1 MAIPN
6 KEIQEMFDLSAGIIS
21 AHEMREKEKTKEK
34 TEVEKTVSMIQ
45 ETESKSIPILFSSR
59 GIKVVDNKITRAR
72 YLDALSLDDKLYE
85 SIVLTESEA
94 LAFSTSLRRSTDGGI
109 STYSPM
115 ICRGQNCKV
124 KETCLT
130 GDSMVSMH
138 DGKQVRIDRIKSGDK
153 IISFNTKTKRIER
166 DTVYATTYVGEE
178 LVYEITTTAGH
189 CIKATSNHQFFAIKG
204 RGSKFKFLSIDD
216 GLTVGSKL
224 VYEDLFSE
232 EENSYGD
239 CLITK
244 IESIE
249 AIGVLP
255 VYDIQVFKNSNFFAE
270 GLLVHNCQLYKM
282 NKAPVGAPC
291 IYEQDYL
298 RSQTER
304 YFEEFNVQPDS
315 PTEMQMVAEL
325 AEIDLYERRVTQ
337 ILSLTHQD
345 FSQEDMMGFDAA
357 GNMIA
362 RDDISRYLNIK
373 EKLKNRRSKLLE
385 SLMATRKERA
395 KIAVQASGSAIGS
408 GSQSLKD
415 KLDMLTA
422 ATRGQYVD
430 PSVINGSKNDTNK
443 KGFNQG

>member
-21 AHEMREKEKTKEK
+21 AHEMREKEKTKTK

-45 ETESKSIPILFSSR
+45 ETKSKSIPILFSSR

-85 SIVLTESEA
+85 NIVLTEDEA

-115 ICRGQNCKV
+115 ICRGSNCKV

-138 DGKQVRIDRIKSGDK
+138 DGKQVRIDRIKDK
-153 IISFNTKTKRIER
+153 IISFNTKTKRIEH
-166 DTVYATTYVGEE
+166 DMVYATAYVGEKT
-178 LVYEITTTAGH
+178 VYEIRTIDGH
-189 CIKATSNHQFFAIKG
+189 CIKATSDHQFFAIKG

-216 GLTVGSKL
+216 GLTIGSKL

-232 EENSYGD
+232 EDNSYGD

-244 IESIE
+244 IESID
-249 AIGVLP
+249 IVGVLP
-255 VYDIQVFKNSNFFAE
+255 VYDIQVFKKSNFFAE

-345 FSQEDMMGFDAA
+345 FSQEDLMGFDAG

-395 KIAVQASGSAIGS
+395 KIAVQASGASMGS

-422 ATRGQYVD
+422 ATRGKYVD
-430 PSVINGSKNDTNK
+430 KSIDQSVIDGSNK
-443 KGFNQG
+443 

>member
-21 AHEMREKEKTKEK
+21 AHEMREKEKTKSK

-45 ETESKSIPILFSSR
+45 EAESKSIPILFSSR

-85 SIVLTESEA
+85 NIVLTESEA

-115 ICRGQNCKV
+115 ICRGSNCKV

-153 IISFNTKTKRIER
+153 IISFNTKTKRIEK
-166 DTVYATTYVGEE
+166 DTVYATAYVGEE

-249 AIGVLP
+249 TIGVLP

-422 ATRGQYVD
+422 ATRGQYRD
-430 PSVINGSKNDTNK
+430 PSVINGSKNDTNQ
-443 KGFNQG
+443 KGSK

>member
-6 KEIQEMFDLSAGIIS
+6 KEIQEIFNLSAGIIS
-21 AHEMREKEKTKEK
+21 AHEMREKEKTKSK
-34 TEVEKTVSMIQ
+34 TEVEKTVSTINEA
-45 ETESKSIPILFSSR
+45 ETKTIPILFSSR
-59 GIKVVDNKITRAR
+59 GIKVKDNKITRAR
-72 YLDALSLDDKLYE
+72 YLDSLSLDDKLYE
-85 SIVLTESEA
+85 NIALTETEA

-109 STYSPM
+109 STYAPM
-115 ICRGQNCKV
+115 LCRGSNCKV

-153 IISFNTKTKRIER
+153 IISFNTTTRRIEH
-166 DTVYATTYVGEE
+166 DVVYGTAYVGEE
-178 LVYEITTTAGH
+178 LVYEIRTTAGH
-189 CIKATSNHQFFAIKG
+189 CIKATSNHQLFTIKG
-204 RGSKFKFLSIDD
+204 RGSKFKFMSIDD

-224 VYEDLFSE
+224 VYEDLFSDDD
-232 EENSYGD
+232 NSYGD
-239 CLITK
+239 CLVTK

-249 AIGVLP
+249 EVGVLP

-291 IYEQDYL
+291 IYEQEFL
-298 RSQTER
+298 RTQTER
-304 YFEEFNVQPDS
+304 YFEEFNVQPES
-315 PTEMQMVAEL
+315 PTEMHMVAEL

-337 ILSLTHQD
+337 ILSITHQD
-345 FSQEDMMGFDAA
+345 FSQEDLMGFDAG

-362 RDDISRYLNIK
+362 REDVSRYLNIK

-395 KIAVQASGSAIGS
+395 KIAVQASGSSIGN

-422 ATRGQYVD
+422 ATRGRYVD
-430 PSVINGSKNDTNK
+430 PSVIDASQNGTN
-443 KGFNQG
+443 

>member
-21 AHEMREKEKTKEK
+21 AHEMREKEKNKTK
-34 TEVEKTVSMIQ
+34 TDVEKTVSKIK
-45 ETESKSIPILFSSR
+45 ETESKSIPILFSAR
-59 GIKVVDNKITRAR
+59 GIKVADNRITRAR
-72 YLDALSLDDKLYE
+72 YLDSLSLDDKLYE
-85 SIVLTESEA
+85 NIVLTEEEA

-109 STYSPM
+109 TTYAPM
-115 ICRGQNCKV
+115 VCRGENCKV

-130 GDSMVSMH
+130 GDSMVSMY
-138 DGKQVRIDRIKSGDK
+138 DGKKVRLDRIKEGDK
-153 IISFNTKTKRIER
+153 IISFNTKTKRIEE
-166 DTVYATTYVGEE
+166 DVVYATAYVGEE
-178 LVYEITTTAGH
+178 LVYEIRTTAGH
-189 CIKATSNHQFFAIKG
+189 SIKATSNHQFFGTKG
-204 RGSKFKFLSIDD
+204 RGSKFRFVSIDT

-224 VYEDLFSE
+224 AYEDSFSDE
-232 EENSYGD
+232 DDSYGD

-249 AIGVLP
+249 PVSRLP
-255 VYDIQVFKNSNFFAE
+255 VYDIQVFNNSNFFAE
-270 GLLVHNCQLYKM
+270 GLLVHNCQLHKM
-282 NKAPVGAPC
+282 GKAPVGAPC

-345 FSQEDMMGFDAA
+345 FSQEDIMGFDAG
-357 GNMIA
+357 GNLIA

-373 EKLKNRRSKLLE
+373 DKLKTRRNKLLE

-395 KIAVQASGSAIGS
+395 KIAVQAAGSSAGS

-422 ATRGQYVD
+422 ATRGKYVD
-430 PSVINGSKNDTNK
+430 PSVKNNDTINA
-443 KGFNQG
+443 GN

>member
-153 IISFNTKTKRIER
+153 IISFNTKTKCIER

-430 PSVINGSKNDTNK
+430 PSVINGSKNDTNQ
-443 KGFNQG
+443 KGSK

>member
-6 KEIQEMFDLSAGIIS
+6 KEIQEIFNLSAGIIS
-21 AHEMREKEKTKEK
+21 AHEMREKEKTKSK
-34 TEVEKTVSMIQ
+34 TEVEKTVSTINEA
-45 ETESKSIPILFSSR
+45 ETKTIPILFSSR
-59 GIKVVDNKITRAR
+59 GIKVKDNKITRAR
-72 YLDALSLDDKLYE
+72 YLDSLSLDDKLYE
-85 SIVLTESEA
+85 NIALTETEA

-109 STYSPM
+109 STYAPM
-115 ICRGQNCKV
+115 LCRGSNCKV

-153 IISFNTKTKRIER
+153 IISFNTTTRRIEH
-166 DTVYATTYVGEE
+166 DVVYGTAYVGEE
-178 LVYEITTTAGH
+178 LVYEIRTTAGH

-204 RGSKFKFLSIDD
+204 RGSKFKFMSIDD

-224 VYEDLFSE
+224 VYEDLFSDDD
-232 EENSYGD
+232 NSYGD
-239 CLITK
+239 CLVTK
-244 IESIE
+244 VESIE
-249 AIGVLP
+249 EVGVLP

-291 IYEQDYL
+291 IYEQEFL

-304 YFEEFNVQPDS
+304 YFEEFNVQPES
-315 PTEMQMVAEL
+315 PTEMHMVAEL

-337 ILSLTHQD
+337 ILSITHQD
-345 FSQEDMMGFDAA
+345 FSQEDLMGFDAG

-362 RDDISRYLNIK
+362 REDVSRYLNIK

-395 KIAVQASGSAIGS
+395 KIAIQASGPSIGN

-422 ATRGQYVD
+422 ATRGRYVD
-430 PSVINGSKNDTNK
+430 PSVIDASQNGTN
-443 KGFNQG
+443 

>member
-6 KEIQEMFDLSAGIIS
+6 KEIQEIFNLSAGIIS
-21 AHEMREKEKTKEK
+21 AHEMREKEKTKSK
-34 TEVEKTVSMIQ
+34 TEVEKTVSTINEA
-45 ETESKSIPILFSSR
+45 ETKTIPILFSSR
-59 GIKVVDNKITRAR
+59 GIKVKDNKITRAR
-72 YLDALSLDDKLYE
+72 YLDSLSLDDKLYE
-85 SIVLTESEA
+85 NIALTETEA

-109 STYSPM
+109 STYAPM
-115 ICRGQNCKV
+115 LCRGSNCKV

-153 IISFNTKTKRIER
+153 IISFNTTTRRIEH
-166 DTVYATTYVGEE
+166 DVVYGTAYVGEE
-178 LVYEITTTAGH
+178 LVYEIRTTAGH
-189 CIKATSNHQFFAIKG
+189 CIKATSNHQLFAIKG
-204 RGSKFKFLSIDD
+204 RGSKFKFMSIDD

-224 VYEDLFSE
+224 VYEDLFSDDD
-232 EENSYGD
+232 NSYGD
-239 CLITK
+239 CLVTK
-244 IESIE
+244 IESIGE
-249 AIGVLP
+249 VGVLP

-291 IYEQDYL
+291 IYEQEFL
-298 RSQTER
+298 RTQTER
-304 YFEEFNVQPDS
+304 YFEEFNVQPES
-315 PTEMQMVAEL
+315 PTEMHMVAEL

-337 ILSLTHQD
+337 ILSITHQD
-345 FSQEDMMGFDAA
+345 FSQEDLMGFDAG

-362 RDDISRYLNIK
+362 REDVSRYLNIK

-395 KIAVQASGSAIGS
+395 KIAVQASGSSIGN

-422 ATRGQYVD
+422 ATRGRYVD
-430 PSVINGSKNDTNK
+430 PSVIDASQNGTN
-443 KGFNQG
+443 

>member
-422 ATRGQYVD
+422 GMRGQYVD
-430 PSVINGSKNDTNK
+430 PSVINGSKNDTNQ
-443 KGFNQG
+443 KGSK